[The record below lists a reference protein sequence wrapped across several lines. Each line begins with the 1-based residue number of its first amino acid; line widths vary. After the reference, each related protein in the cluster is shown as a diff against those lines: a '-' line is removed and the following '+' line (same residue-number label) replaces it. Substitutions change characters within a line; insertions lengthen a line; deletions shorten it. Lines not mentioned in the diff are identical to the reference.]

1 MQKGEISDVIETPYG
16 YHIFEVLSV
25 RSAGQKKLQDVIDE
39 IEATLLLKKREAFL
53 HKWLQDLHHTFEVKV
68 NKNMVNK
75 LEFS

>member
-1 MQKGEISDVIETPYG
+1 MKQGEISDVIETPYG

-25 RSAGQKKLQDVIDE
+25 RSAGQKKLPDVIDE
-39 IEATLLLKKREAFL
+39 IEANLLLKKRGNFL
-53 HKWLQDLHHTFEVKV
+53 HKWLQDLHDTYEVTV